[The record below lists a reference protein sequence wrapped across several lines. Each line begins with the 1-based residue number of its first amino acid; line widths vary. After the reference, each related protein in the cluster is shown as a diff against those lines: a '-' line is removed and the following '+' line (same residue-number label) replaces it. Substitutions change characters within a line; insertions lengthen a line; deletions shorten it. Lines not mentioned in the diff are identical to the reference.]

1 MIDISVWNDL
11 TKPDNIDEAAQ
22 EGDILEKVNGVL
34 FLLQTKNGYNNV
46 IAYRVENSPKNIVWT
61 LYEYCMLIHDKHNI
75 KCVRIEGDK
84 GKYAFLERAF
94 TRNEVRRDRTEKTRD
109 VYYCN
114 LDNAYEKL
122 SLKCKEYDFYYTQNL
137 YIKCSDEKLKKTY
150 FDKLFFMVQFAVEN
164 AMKIRFGGLAKK
176 GVVRNDLYDLT
187 MVATLNIMSR
197 YKKPKGYKIMYLLTT
212 ADYAALYALHN
223 PRQRFWDSM
232 MSLES
237 WNRYE
242 YNKEEKD

>member
-1 MIDISVWNDL
+1 
-11 TKPDNIDEAAQ
+11 
-22 EGDILEKVNGVL
+22 
-34 FLLQTKNGYNNV
+34 
-46 IAYRVENSPKNIVWT
+46 
-61 LYEYCMLIHDKHNI
+61 
-75 KCVRIEGDK
+75 
-84 GKYAFLERAF
+84 
-94 TRNEVRRDRTEKTRD
+94 
-109 VYYCN
+109 
-114 LDNAYEKL
+114 
-122 SLKCKEYDFYYTQNL
+122 
-137 YIKCSDEKLKKTY
+137 
-150 FDKLFFMVQFAVEN
+150 MVQFAVEN

-187 MVATLNIMSR
+187 MIATLNIMSR

>member
-11 TKPDNIDEAAQ
+11 AKPDNIDEAAQ

-46 IAYRVENSPKNIVWT
+46 IAYRVENSPKSIVWT

-122 SLKCKEYDFYYTQNL
+122 SLKCKEYDFYYTQDGSIGLYSYAQMKNL
-137 YIKCSDEKLKKTY
+137 KRLILISFSLWYS
-150 FDKLFFMVQFAVEN
+150 
-164 AMKIRFGGLAKK
+164 
-176 GVVRNDLYDLT
+176 
-187 MVATLNIMSR
+187 
-197 YKKPKGYKIMYLLTT
+197 LL
-212 ADYAALYALHN
+212 
-223 PRQRFWDSM
+223 
-232 MSLES
+232 
-237 WNRYE
+237 
-242 YNKEEKD
+242 